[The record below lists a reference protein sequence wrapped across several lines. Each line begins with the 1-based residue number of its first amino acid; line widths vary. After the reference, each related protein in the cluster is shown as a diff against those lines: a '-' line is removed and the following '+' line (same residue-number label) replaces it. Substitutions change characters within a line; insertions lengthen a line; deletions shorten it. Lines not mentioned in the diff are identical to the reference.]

1 MNYEFLSYHLLAIDD
16 VHTLRQLALPLAVA
30 CNLAALQVVDAGNG
44 HHVACHAVYP
54 GCIVANSLYIVTGI
68 VGQTHLG
75 NQAIADMEQSVLAC
89 GQCLA
94 VHVVGKEQVVV
105 VAEPCRCVF
114 KSVKV
119 FCYSDIF
126 LIPSSI

>member
-1 MNYEFLSYHLLAIDD
+1 MNYELSSYHLFAIDD
-16 VHTLRQLALPLAVA
+16 VHTLWQLALPLAVA
-30 CNLAALQVVDAGNG
+30 CNLTTLQIVDAGNG
-44 HHVACHAVYP
+44 HHIACHAVYP
-54 GCIVANSLYIVTGI
+54 GRIVANSLYIVTGI

-75 NQAIADMEQSVLAC
+75 NQAIANVEQSVLAC
-89 GQCLA
+89 GQRLS
-94 VHVVGKEQVVV
+94 VHVVSEEKVVV
-105 VAEPCRCVF
+105 VAEPGRCVL